1 MIVSAKMD
9 SVQEEAFLE
18 KLHSKVRMI
27 FLFVNVSKPFLCSGN
42 CPKPRRVILRKK
54 RRKLYTNEK
63 ERLQERR
70 NSLLNKEYD
79 AVVVANGY
87 EGTYNEN
94 KKEDTIER
102 NVEKKDQAYEEA
114 IEKLKSLSKS
124 ILFNT
129 VKIKNLLFLFQFER
143 NRQVLTM

>member
-1 MIVSAKMD
+1 M
-9 SVQEEAFLE
+9 
-18 KLHSKVRMI
+18 
-27 FLFVNVSKPFLCSGN
+27 FVNVSKPFLCSGN

-54 RRKLYTNEK
+54 RRKLFTNEK

-114 IEKLKSLSKS
+114 IEKLKSLSKCF
-124 ILFNT
+124 LFNT

-143 NRQVLTM
+143 NRQVLTK

>member
-1 MIVSAKMD
+1 M
-9 SVQEEAFLE
+9 
-18 KLHSKVRMI
+18 
-27 FLFVNVSKPFLCSGN
+27 FVNVSKPFLCSGN

-54 RRKLYTNEK
+54 RRKLFTNEK

-114 IEKLKSLSKS
+114 IEKLKSLSKC

>member
-18 KLHSKVRMI
+18 KLHSKVI

>member
-1 MIVSAKMD
+1 M
-9 SVQEEAFLE
+9 
-18 KLHSKVRMI
+18 
-27 FLFVNVSKPFLCSGN
+27 FVNVSKPFLCSGN

-114 IEKLKSLSKS
+114 IEKLKSLSKC
-124 ILFNT
+124 IFNT

>member
-1 MIVSAKMD
+1 M
-9 SVQEEAFLE
+9 
-18 KLHSKVRMI
+18 
-27 FLFVNVSKPFLCSGN
+27 FVNVSKPFLCSGN

-54 RRKLYTNEK
+54 RRKLFTNEK

-114 IEKLKSLSKS
+114 IEKLKSLSKCF
-124 ILFNT
+124 LFNT